1 MNREGF
7 VGVHIGAGQHA
18 ESRTELYLKIC
29 AEACKVAIEEL
40 KKGGDA
46 LEAACKATMILE
58 DAGETNAGYGSNL
71 TESGTVEM
79 GTHSFTLTIF
89 SLKLFSSI
97 MIFRFIIQFVII
109 VSRRWNNGWEF
120 SFIWRR
126 WCNAWY

>member
-79 GTHSFTLTIF
+79 GKHLITLTITPVKTKSF
-89 SLKLFSSI
+89 TMMLKFL
-97 MIFRFIIQFVII
+97 IQFAI
-109 VSRRWNNGWEF
+109 VNSRCRNNGWKF

-126 WCNAWY
+126 WCNARH

>member
-79 GTHSFTLTIF
+79 GTHSFTLTIL
-89 SLKLFSSI
+89 SLK
-97 MIFRFIIQFVII
+97 IFGKIIPL
-109 VSRRWNNGWEF
+109 
-120 SFIWRR
+120 
-126 WCNAWY
+126 

>member
-79 GTHSFTLTIF
+79 GTHSFTLTIL
-89 SLKLFSSI
+89 SLKIKSSI

-109 VSRRWNNGWEF
+109 ISRRRNNGWEF

>member
-79 GTHSFTLTIF
+79 GTHSFTLTIL
-89 SLKLFSSI
+89 SLKVKSSI

-109 VSRRWNNGWEF
+109 ISRRRNNGWEF

>member
-126 WCNAWY
+126 WSNAWY